1 MMTVRR
7 RWLVV
12 LALGLTSWG
21 RAAADPQSPGERS
34 DSLTVSAGVH
44 AADKNP
50 RLAGALSVFVPGLGH
65 IYAGETVKGGVLTG
79 LFVAGIAAVIG
90 ADIGE
95 THASIK
101 PGGWAAVAFVG
112 GVYLYSLIDAPF
124 AAERANDRQP
134 GGGDPHLLRIE
145 TGGRV
150 LTIDAGFDAQGAAAV
165 ISLSL

>member
-1 MMTVRR
+1 MISVRR

-12 LALGLTSWG
+12 LALGLTSWT
-21 RAAADPQSPGERS
+21 RATADPQLPGERS
-34 DSLTVSAGVH
+34 DSLTVGVH

-65 IYAGETVKGGVLTG
+65 IYAGETAKGGVLTG
-79 LFVAGIAAVIG
+79 LFVAGIAAVIS
-90 ADIGE
+90 ADIGD
-95 THASIK
+95 THASIR
-101 PGGWAAVAFVG
+101 PGGWAAVALVG

-134 GGGDPHLLRIE
+134 GGGDAHLLRIE

-150 LTIDAGFDAQGAAAV
+150 LTIDAGLDAQGAAAV
-165 ISLSL
+165 IRLSL